1 MSRRRSISTDI
12 STDPKLADLAQYGPL
27 PLLLYT
33 WAIPHADDWGRLTG
47 EARQFKLLV
56 CPGLDCRV
64 TEIDEALDQVAS
76 VGLWERY
83 DVGGRKCIA
92 LPLDS
97 FYKHQSYIPRKKRD
111 EDKSQFPP
119 PPSLANHR
127 KTPQNTAEPSESP
140 QIPLSPSPSLSPTPS
155 PTPTER
161 TTTRTTTT
169 RAKVENKPP
178 DPMSP
183 TKLAWRTWHEQ
194 RFASLPP
201 ARWAAEIDEKI
212 DKGMSHE
219 LVIAAL
225 DEAIQAR
232 ADHPVS
238 WANQR
243 LGTWFAQGIRS
254 PDELEAAQAK
264 PGNGKPKG
272 GKSSGKPVEERTERD
287 WLEGYEGHFK

>member
-1 MSRRRSISTDI
+1 MARRRYISTKI
-12 STDPKLADLAQYGPL
+12 SLDKVVNALAVQHGDFAA
-27 PLLLYT
+27 LLYT
-33 WAIPHADDWGRLTG
+33 WMIPHADDDATITGDPEELLMEVAPGRRDKT
-47 EARQFKLLV
+47 ARDIAAALQGMADLGLIIWDRKQNLIQF
-56 CPGLDCRV
+56 
-64 TEIDEALDQVAS
+64 
-76 VGLWERY
+76 
-83 DVGGRKCIA
+83 
-92 LPLDS
+92 PLES
-97 FYKHQSYIPRKKRD
+97 FYEYQSYVPFNKRRVAPIS
-111 EDKSQFPP
+111 ESAPP
-119 PPSLANHR
+119 PQITEDQR
-127 KTPQNTAEPSESP
+127 RTAE
-140 QIPLSPSPSLSPTPS
+140 IPVSPSPSPS
-155 PTPTER
+155 PSPKR
-161 TTTRTTTT
+161 STTTT
-169 RAKVENKPP
+169 AQAEKADKPP